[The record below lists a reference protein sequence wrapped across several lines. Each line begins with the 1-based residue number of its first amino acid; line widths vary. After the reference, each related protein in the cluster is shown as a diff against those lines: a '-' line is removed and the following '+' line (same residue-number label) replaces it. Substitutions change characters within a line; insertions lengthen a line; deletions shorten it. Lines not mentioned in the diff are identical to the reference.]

1 MSPYALPLLGRLAW
15 IDVILLG
22 WFLLVLISV
31 AYVAWD
37 AFRQLPEPGV
47 IKWAWVLTTLYL
59 GPVGAAFYILAD
71 KEPRPGEHE
80 RFVAPMWKQALGSTL
95 HCVSGDA
102 AGVIIAAT
110 VTGLLGLP
118 MWFDMTAE
126 YVLGFAF
133 GLFIFQAL
141 FMKDMMGGSYR
152 NALTSSFIPEWVS
165 MNAMMAGMFPTMV
178 AIMMGRDM
186 RAMDPREL
194 LYWGT
199 MSLAIGVGFVTA
211 YPVNW
216 WLVSK
221 GLKHG
226 LMTVRPE
233 RAWRF
238 RRRDTMGETRPK
250 RSASAA
256 RCRSR
261 AWRAHAHGW
270 GLTCIPT
277 RTRTTARRLRR
288 TAPNPHPA
296 ADGHGGMHVMGA
308 DVTRPQIAAVSVLTP
323 PGAHRRAAL
332 VGELRQSHAR
342 RPRRRGRRD
351 GPGHD
356 HDPRHP
362 RRGDARHGGGRSG
375 RPSASPRRPMPAATR
390 SWRRA
395 SRTA

>member
-1 MSPYALPLLGRLAW
+1 
-15 IDVILLG
+15 
-22 WFLLVLISV
+22 
-31 AYVAWD
+31 
-37 AFRQLPEPGV
+37 
-47 IKWAWVLTTLYL
+47 
-59 GPVGAAFYILAD
+59 
-71 KEPRPGEHE
+71 
-80 RFVAPMWKQALGSTL
+80 MWKQALGSTL

-152 NALTSSFIPEWVS
+152 KALTSSLIPEWVS

-199 MSLAIGVGFVTA
+199 MSLAIGVGFLTA

-226 LMTVRPE
+226 LMTVRPAANRE
-233 RAWRF
+233 GSVLVGMDGTALLKYRMLHPLPLMRMAG
-238 RRRDTMGETRPK
+238 TCTPK
-250 RSASAA
+250 GPEMQSHQHREHRASAA
-256 RCRSR
+256 QD
-261 AWRAHAHGW
+261 HA
-270 GLTCIPT
+270 
-277 RTRTTARRLRR
+277 AS
-288 TAPNPHPA
+288 APGP
-296 ADGHGGMHVMGA
+296 DGHAGMHVMGA
-308 DVTRPQIAAVSVLTP
+308 DVTRPQIAAVSLLTLLALIAGLLWSANYGNLTLGVHDVEGAVMA
-323 PGAHRRAAL
+323 PGMIMTRDTPVSRCTIWRRSI
-332 VGELRQSHAR
+332 RTK
-342 RPRRRGRRD
+342 
-351 GPGHD
+351 
-356 HDPRHP
+356 
-362 RRGDARHGGGRSG
+362 
-375 RPSASPRRPMPAATR
+375 SASPRRPMPAATR
-390 SWRRA
+390 NSRRA
-395 SRTA
+395 SRTG

>member
-1 MSPYALPLLGRLAW
+1 MSPYMLPLLGRLAW

-31 AYVAWD
+31 SYVAWD
-37 AFRQLPEPGV
+37 AFTKLPEPGV

-80 RFVAPMWKQALGSTL
+80 RYVAPMWKQALGSTL

-152 NALTSSFIPEWVS
+152 KALTSSFIPEWVS

-199 MSLAIGVGFVTA
+199 MSLAIGVGFLTA

-226 LMTVRPE
+226 LMTVRPD
-233 RAWRF
+233 AVMAIP
-238 RRRDTMGETRPK
+238 RRDTMGETRPK
-250 RSASAA
+250 LPVPSP
-256 RCRSR
+256 
-261 AWRAHAHGW
+261 
-270 GLTCIPT
+270 LPLT
-277 RTRTTARRLRR
+277 RTVRTCTPEGSEMHPHPQTDHRAM
-288 TAPNPHPA
+288 TAPDGTAPA
-296 ADGHGGMHVMGA
+296 PPLTVMAGC
-308 DVTRPQIAAVSVLTP
+308 TS
-323 PGAHRRAAL
+323 
-332 VGELRQSHAR
+332 
-342 RPRRRGRRD
+342 
-351 GPGHD
+351 
-356 HDPRHP
+356 
-362 RRGDARHGGGRSG
+362 
-375 RPSASPRRPMPAATR
+375 
-390 SWRRA
+390 
-395 SRTA
+395 